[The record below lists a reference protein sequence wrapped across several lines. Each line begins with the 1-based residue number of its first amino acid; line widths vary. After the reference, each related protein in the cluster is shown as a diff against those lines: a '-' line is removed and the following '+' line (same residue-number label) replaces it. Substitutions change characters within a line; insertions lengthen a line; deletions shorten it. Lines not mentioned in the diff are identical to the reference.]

1 MPDSLPPDLLRL
13 RALETWHA
21 MWLGR
26 IREAIAAAEAV
37 EERAARGAA
46 RRALPAAGWKVEAQR
61 MMADGAPWRV
71 HHGDCAMGKGRACS
85 RDEARRLL
93 AEGVD
98 PCPYC
103 RPDAGLG
110 VL

>member
-1 MPDSLPPDLLRL
+1 MSDSLPPDLLRL

-21 MWLGR
+21 LWLRR

-37 EERAARGAA
+37 EERAVREAVRA
-46 RRALPAAGWKVEAQR
+46 ALPAAGWKIEGQR

-71 HHGDCAMGKGRACS
+71 HHG
-85 RDEARRLL
+85 
-93 AEGVD
+93 EGVEA
-98 PCPYC
+98 CPYC

-110 VL
+110 VLG